1 MFGITFIL
9 NLIDPKYFTSGNPV
23 YEIFSTGE
31 PDDWKSGLDGLD
43 KSAYGVILDEQQHL
57 SFEEETFDITPTR
70 RMDGFKIA
78 TMWKGWEL
86 FLNFFCITFL
96 MKLSSPTQLFGTTY

>member
-1 MFGITFIL
+1 ME
-9 NLIDPKYFTSGNPV
+9 PKQLTSGNPV
-23 YEIFSTGE
+23 YQIFFAGQ

-57 SFEEETFDITPTR
+57 SFEEETFDITPTK
-70 RMDGFKIA
+70 RMDGYKIA

-86 FLNFFCITFL
+86 FFELFESHCRIFYDVKQGNYLNFLYHFVEHF
-96 MKLSSPTQLFGTTY
+96 